1 MTKNTSIMA
10 QNSETIEILN
20 DLILIN
26 NDRIAGYEKAR
37 DEANELES
45 DLRSLF
51 NKLADESRQHVLDL
65 KAHVSRLG
73 GEPATGTM
81 LSGKLYRVWMD
92 VRATF
97 TSDNR
102 RAVLENAEMGED
114 AAKKAY
120 EEALR
125 SDDLSADVR
134 QLILSQQTAILAAH
148 DSIKLERDRQRDVS
162 KYPFPGFA
170 RSTHECRGDVAAVRT
185 AEASPTNPRLQP
197 WAAPPQTQIRAL
209 PSQTMVRP
217 SPDHSRILV
226 RPSPDRMQIPVRPSQ
241 IAFGSQ
247 PDHSRS
253 PSHDVRPG
261 APQKKNH
268 TFFLTSCNLSNLP
281 RLSRRNHH
289 QRAAF

>member
-162 KYPFPGFA
+162 KYP
-170 RSTHECRGDVAAVRT
+170 
-185 AEASPTNPRLQP
+185 
-197 WAAPPQTQIRAL
+197 
-209 PSQTMVRP
+209 
-217 SPDHSRILV
+217 
-226 RPSPDRMQIPVRPSQ
+226 
-241 IAFGSQ
+241 
-247 PDHSRS
+247 
-253 PSHDVRPG
+253 
-261 APQKKNH
+261 
-268 TFFLTSCNLSNLP
+268 LTT
-281 RLSRRNHH
+281 
-289 QRAAF
+289 